1 MSRQVLAATVA
12 GFALVDALF
21 LRWVFIHFGNW
32 GFWDWDYQQTLL
44 EVARVSVVEYGQLP
58 LWNPYLGGGVSLA
71 GHTLNH
77 TWSPSFAVIL
87 LFGTLAGTKL
97 CIAIYL
103 ALAQWGTFRLARSLG
118 QDAMSAALAALVFSL
133 GGVYAQRLS
142 HGQFEWIAIA
152 WVPFVIHALDRAR
165 ATRANG
171 GAPVEVIRPVVV
183 AGFFFALLILD
194 GGPYQFA
201 FFGVFLGLYAGLRSI
216 EVRAAFPIVQLAMS
230 ITLAVAIA
238 AVKLLPVLSLVTRY
252 PRVTTE
258 DAFYGAPFEP
268 GLFAVLFQMFL
279 SRAQSHDP
287 SMWMPYVLNVG
298 CYVGI
303 VPLVLAGL
311 ALSWSAARY
320 RAWIV
325 AGTLALWI
333 SLGASAP
340 FDLWHLLHR
349 LPGFDMLR
357 VPSRFNV
364 YALLVIALLAGAGLT
379 ALRERIPDARHAA
392 MAGATLLLVTT
403 VNLAIVN
410 GDVFKVAFSIPP
422 LATAPRAADFEN
434 HYTYSPF
441 IARYQKAALY
451 DVHPN
456 WPSGS
461 FPAVLENRGV
471 RWAFKTIPFP
481 SHALA
486 TEDTGYRGE
495 AWVASGGG
503 HIEAVDITPNRI
515 SLRTDGG
522 AMLLRVNTNFD
533 PGWRV
538 RSTPPLELVE
548 LDGTLALNVPAGMR
562 ELDLVYRPVPFYWG
576 AGVSLLS
583 IVAAGA
589 LLRRRAGSTSDAQAG
604 MRA

>member
-1 MSRQVLAATVA
+1 VSRKVLAALIA
-12 GFALVDALF
+12 GFAVVDVLF

-77 TWSPSFAVIL
+77 TWSPSFAIIL

-103 ALAQWGTFRLARSLG
+103 ALAQWGAFRLARSLG
-118 QDAMSAALAALVFSL
+118 QDVMSAAFAATVFSL

-165 ATRANG
+165 EARVA
-171 GAPVEVIRPVVV
+171 GASRFASIRPVVM
-183 AGFFFALLILD
+183 AGGFFALLILD

-201 FFGVFLGLYAGLRSI
+201 FFGVFLGLYACIRSF
-216 EVRAAFPIVQLAMS
+216 EVRAAFPVLQLAMS
-230 ITLAVAIA
+230 VAIAVGIA
-238 AVKLLPVLSLVTRY
+238 AVKLFPVLDLVTRY
-252 PRVTTE
+252 PRITSE
-258 DAFYGAPFEP
+258 DPFYGAPFEP

-287 SMWMPYVLNVG
+287 AMWMPYVLNVG

-311 ALSWSAARY
+311 ALGWNAARY
-320 RAWIV
+320 RAWI
-325 AGTLALWI
+325 ATGAITLWI
-333 SLGASAP
+333 SLGVAAP
-340 FDLWHLLHR
+340 IDLWHLLHR

-357 VPSRFNV
+357 VPARFNV
-364 YALLVIALLAGAGLT
+364 YALLAIALLAGAGLT
-379 ALRERIPDARHAA
+379 ALRERIPDARHGVL
-392 MAGATLLLVTT
+392 AGATLLLVAA
-403 VNLAIVN
+403 VNLVIVN
-410 GDVFKVAFSIPP
+410 GDVFKVAFSIRP
-422 LATAPRAADFEN
+422 LETAPRAAGFET
-434 HYTYSPF
+434 HYAYSPF
-441 IARYQKAALY
+441 IARYRQAALY
-451 DVHPN
+451 EVHPN

-481 SHALA
+481 SHALS
-486 TEDTGYRGE
+486 TEDAGYRGE
-495 AWVASGGG
+495 AWVASGEGR
-503 HIEAVDITPNRI
+503 IEAVEITPNRI
-515 SLRTDGG
+515 SLRSDGG
-522 AMLLRVNTNFD
+522 PMLLRVNTNFD

-548 LDGTLALNVPAGMR
+548 LDGTLALNVPSGMR
-562 ELDLVYRPVPFYWG
+562 ELELVYRPVPFYWG
-576 AGVSLLS
+576 AGVSLSSL
-583 IVAAGA
+583 VAATA
-589 LLRRRAGSTSDAQAG
+589 VLRRRTLKPSNMEAGESA
-604 MRA
+604 